1 MVWKNN
7 GSVAPDKSI
16 QKGDILLDFTAVENI
31 ELKQSSL
38 FDKLRQSVD
47 GLSDIVRRLQS
58 SINTAVL
65 NDNIRNI
72 PLVGDSII
80 NAGDSL
86 SFLNDRF
93 VEPFRNYVYKKTEGL
108 NAGVVA
114 NKLYTLLGEYI
125 SPNAEGGLDICN
137 DAAPAYWAQQ
147 KFTRYYKGIQFFESE
162 DEVYWHLRLRT
173 TYTLEKDADF
183 DLGFPGLGLK
193 GDAGVNIE
201 LELEF
206 DFGFGFSLKDGAFL
220 LLSNGHENPDDA
232 KNTFK
237 SEWPDSKDTS
247 SDMRK

>member
-1 MVWKNN
+1 MYNYGAPSGTVKIGVAQQNRYEGNSSWNGQKEDKSGYLLCKSETPRAVVVWKNN

-173 TYTLEKDADF
+173 TY
-183 DLGFPGLGLK
+183 
-193 GDAGVNIE
+193 
-201 LELEF
+201 
-206 DFGFGFSLKDGAFL
+206 
-220 LLSNGHENPDDA
+220 
-232 KNTFK
+232 
-237 SEWPDSKDTS
+237 
-247 SDMRK
+247 